1 MAERQIDG
9 RELVSKEEEKIIAK
23 VNEVLLATWP
33 WQIRMNNHQDQH
45 FA

>member
-23 VNEVLLATWP
+23 VNEVLLAMTLTN
-33 WQIRMNNHQDQH
+33 RMNNHQDQH